1 MLVDYFQTLREYRV
15 PCSIREYLDL
25 INAMK
30 HHLAFADLDDFYQ
43 VSKVCLVKDERHFD
57 KFDKAFAHYFKGIDR
72 LDEILMSAKGIPE
85 EWMKS
90 EFERMFSKEEMEAI
104 ESQGGFD
111 ELMKKF
117 RERLE
122 EQEKRHRGGNK
133 MIGTGGTS
141 PFGADGYNPEGM
153 RIDQGRSR
161 HKKAIKVWEQRNY
174 KNLDDDVELGIRNI
188 KVALR
193 RLRKFARQGAAEELD
208 LDDTISSTA
217 NNAGFLDIKLVP
229 ERHNAVKVLLFF
241 DIGGTMD
248 PFVRICEELFS
259 AARAEFKH
267 METFYFHNC
276 LYESV
281 WKDNRRRQSER
292 TQTWD
297 LLHKFSKDYKVIF
310 VGDGMMAPYEVTHV
324 GGSVEHWNDEPG
336 AIWLQR
342 VKEHFSKVVWLNPV
356 PDSQWGWSG
365 SLNAIRDIMEGDMF
379 PLTINGLEDAMREL
393 SK

>member
-117 RERLE
+117 RERLA

-161 HKKAIKVWEQRNY
+161 HKKAIKV
-174 KNLDDDVELGIRNI
+174 
-188 KVALR
+188 
-193 RLRKFARQGAAEELD
+193 
-208 LDDTISSTA
+208 
-217 NNAGFLDIKLVP
+217 
-229 ERHNAVKVLLFF
+229 
-241 DIGGTMD
+241 
-248 PFVRICEELFS
+248 
-259 AARAEFKH
+259 
-267 METFYFHNC
+267 
-276 LYESV
+276 
-281 WKDNRRRQSER
+281 
-292 TQTWD
+292 
-297 LLHKFSKDYKVIF
+297 
-310 VGDGMMAPYEVTHV
+310 
-324 GGSVEHWNDEPG
+324 
-336 AIWLQR
+336 
-342 VKEHFSKVVWLNPV
+342 
-356 PDSQWGWSG
+356 
-365 SLNAIRDIMEGDMF
+365 
-379 PLTINGLEDAMREL
+379 
-393 SK
+393 

>member
-1 MLVDYFQTLREYRV
+1 MLVDYFQTMREYKI

-25 INAMK
+25 ISAIK
-30 HHLAFADLDDFYQ
+30 HRLAFADLDDFYYL
-43 VSKVCLVKDERHFD
+43 SRLCLVKDERHFD
-57 KFDKAFAHYFKGIDR
+57 KFDKAFAHYFKGIDT
-72 LDEILMSAKGIPE
+72 LDSILTSAKGIPE
-85 EWMKS
+85 DWMKS

-104 ESQGGFD
+104 EAQGGFD

-141 PFGADGYNPEGM
+141 PFGNDGYNPEGM
-153 RIDQGRSR
+153 RVDQGRSR
-161 HKKAIKVWEQRNY
+161 HKKAIKVWEKRNY
-174 KNLDDDVELGIRNI
+174 RNLDDDVVLGIRNI

-193 RLRKFARQGAAEELD
+193 RLRKFVRQGAEEVLD
-208 LDDTISSTA
+208 LDDTIHSTA

-248 PFVRICEELFS
+248 PFVKTCEELFS
-259 AARAEFKH
+259 AARSEFKH

-281 WKDNRRRQSER
+281 WKDNIRRNHQR
-292 TQTWD
+292 TMTWD
-297 LLHKFSKDYKVIF
+297 LLRKYTKDYKVIF
-310 VGDGMMAPYEVTHV
+310 IGDAMMAPYEVTHV
-324 GGSVEHWNDEPG
+324 GGSVEHWNDESG
-336 AIWLQR
+336 ATWLKR
-342 VKEHFSKVVWLNPV
+342 VQETFDKVVWLNPV
-356 PDSQWGWSG
+356 PDDQWGWSG
-365 SLNAIRDIMEGDMF
+365 SLKAIHEIMEDNMF
-379 PLTINGLEDAMREL
+379 PLTVNGLEDAMRQL
-393 SK
+393 TR